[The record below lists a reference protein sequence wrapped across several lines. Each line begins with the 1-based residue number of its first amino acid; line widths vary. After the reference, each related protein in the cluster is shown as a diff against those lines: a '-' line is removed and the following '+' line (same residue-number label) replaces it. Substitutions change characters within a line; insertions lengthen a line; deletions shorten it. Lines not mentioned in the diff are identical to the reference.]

1 MMEHKGKDPA
11 VLFYTQDFLT
21 GTMLMDDSQ
30 VGKYIRLLCLQQQN
44 GGLTEKE
51 MLRIC
56 GEYDEDIFKKF
67 ELVDGVYMN
76 KRMLI
81 ETNRRRKYVES
92 RQRNFKKV
100 IDMDND
106 MDSDMDI
113 HTEIRNKK
121 YEISNKNKEE
131 EDKKVFDEFRKEY
144 PGTKKGND
152 TEFSNFI
159 KKHKDWRDILPK
171 LIERLNYQKE
181 ARQVRLENKL
191 FVPGWK
197 NLQTWIN
204 QRGWEDQINTD
215 E

>member
-1 MMEHKGKDPA
+1 MKDPA

-67 ELVDGVYMN
+67 EVIDGVYMN

-81 ETNRRRKYVES
+81 ETDRRRKYVES

-100 IDMDND
+100 TDMDND
-106 MDSDMDI
+106 MDSDMDV

-131 EDKKVFDEFRKEY
+131 EYKKVFDEFRKNY
-144 PGTKKGND
+144 PGTKRGND
-152 TEFSNFI
+152 IEFTNFI
-159 KKHKDWRDILPK
+159 KKHKDWREVLPNLLK
-171 LIERLNYQKE
+171 RLNYQKE
-181 ARQVRLENKL
+181 ARQVRRENKL
-191 FVPGWK
+191 FVPEWK

-204 QRGWEDQINTD
+204 QRCWEELINT
-215 E
+215 EE